1 MNLESILEN
10 IVGPI
15 EHYYRSEQCYVY
27 LYIYTHI
34 YKNKTTE
41 GCQRTSG
48 THAVM

>member
-10 IVGPI
+10 IVGPT

-34 YKNKTTE
+34 YKIKLPRAANA
-41 GCQRTSG
+41 QVAPMR
-48 THAVM
+48 

>member
-27 LYIYTHI
+27 LYIKI
-34 YKNKTTE
+34 KLPRAANA
-41 GCQRTSG
+41 QVAPMR
-48 THAVM
+48 